1 MSSKLFSLAALSLT
15 AALTAGCGGDHSA
28 PPPAPPTSQSLD
40 TAQVLL
46 LAEQMSETTAPFA
59 VNGGAVTL
67 NDTSET
73 SAPIAVN
80 AM

>member
-1 MSSKLFSLAALSLT
+1 MSSKLYSLTALSLT

-28 PPPAPPTSQSLD
+28 PAPEPPTAQALD

-46 LAEQMSETTAPFA
+46 LARQMSETSVPFA
-59 VNGGAVTL
+59 VNGGMVTL